1 MKKETSNTLATAQIE
16 NPSFLQ
22 KLQVKWKLESIWQ
35 VVLVLVVFSLTGS
48 TVVMLR
54 KAFFGWIGFD
64 ETTSMWLKTIT
75 YILFVMPAYQVL
87 LLAYGALL
95 GQFQFFWQKEKKML
109 RALSR
114 LFSR

>member
-1 MKKETSNTLATAQIE
+1 MKKESSSSVATAQIE

-22 KLQVKWKLESIWQ
+22 KLQTKWKLESIWQ
-35 VVLVLVVFSLTGS
+35 VVLVLIVFSATGS

-75 YILFVMPAYQVL
+75 YILFVMPAYQIL
-87 LLAYGALL
+87 LLAYGAVL
-95 GQFQFFWQKEKKML
+95 GQFQFFWEKEKKMI
-109 RALSR
+109 RGIKR
-114 LFSR
+114 LFTR